1 MNNLFRDNYEKKMAL
16 IGVLKAYAENRSVD
30 KLAKSLVLVLQTPS
44 HRRLLPYIRSVIS
57 LLPTPVS
64 RFCCPAL
71 NTLIPL
77 LNPVK
82 VSKTNKLLPFPS
94 VFMISYRFYSIIE
107 LSCDDCDFCGA
118 DCDTYC
124 VNNGNSSELSI

>member
-57 LLPTPVS
+57 LLPRSQP
-64 RFCCPAL
+64 RFQYFC
-71 NTLIPL
+71 
-77 LNPVK
+77 VDF
-82 VSKTNKLLPFPS
+82 LLPFS
-94 VFMISYRFYSIIE
+94 QHLNVFIKTCQGLGKQTNCCLSHRFS
-107 LSCDDCDFCGA
+107 
-118 DCDTYC
+118 
-124 VNNGNSSELSI
+124 